1 MNWFLIIKIVKKT
14 YRQSLINQRNALN
27 VDEIMSLSSKIV
39 TNFFQSPEAI
49 KISTLASYKA
59 INKEVNLDQ
68 LSEER
73 SQKFKILTFP
83 VIGANHTMDLVMP
96 DIDSKFKRNKYGI
109 LEPCNGKIIEL
120 KNHDAIIVP
129 TVGVDKNGY
138 RLGYGGGYY
147 DRFLAPIKT
156 MRNKPKILGLVFNF
170 QLINKAINEDHDI
183 KFDKIYTEDSSL
195 DFF

>member
-27 VDEIMSLSSKIV
+27 ADEVMSLSSKIV
-39 TNFFQSPEAI
+39 TNFLQSPEAI

-83 VIGANHTMDLVMP
+83 VIGANHNIDLAK
-96 DIDSKFKRNKYGI
+96 SI
-109 LEPCNGKIIEL
+109 LW
-120 KNHDAIIVP
+120 
-129 TVGVDKNGY
+129 
-138 RLGYGGGYY
+138 
-147 DRFLAPIKT
+147 LAPMT
-156 MRNKPKILGLVFNF
+156 GNVKILNF
-170 QLINKAINEDHDI
+170 CDL
-183 KFDKIYTEDSSL
+183 SS
-195 DFF
+195 DN